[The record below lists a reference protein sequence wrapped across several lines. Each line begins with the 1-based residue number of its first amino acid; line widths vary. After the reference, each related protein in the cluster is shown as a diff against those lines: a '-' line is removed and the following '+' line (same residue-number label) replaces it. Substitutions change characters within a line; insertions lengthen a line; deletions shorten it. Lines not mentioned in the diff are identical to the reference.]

1 MKQMKMLLALVL
13 CLALTLTVSLAL
25 AAGYTAGTYT
35 AEANGNNGPVKVSVT
50 VSADAITAVEV
61 TEHAET
67 PGLSDP
73 AISMRASRGSTGIF
87 ASFLPIPVSSTTPL
101 IPDS

>member
-73 AISMRASRGSTGIF
+73 ARPVLGQHLASETVDRVIYLY
-87 ASFLPIPVSSTTPL
+87 AAVWVPILP
-101 IPDS
+101 